1 MGNNLGTTAK
11 IIFILS
17 LFMIVL
23 YASMGDISKKD
34 QARATPMLDD
44 KSVLLMNDLGIY
56 YKNYSFNNSLQIQQQ
71 AVTNDSSFDGVDAFY
86 RQNAEDKADVSELSS
101 TIKSIYTFP
110 SIFLR
115 VFGIENQIILVGFA
129 TLVNSLI
136 VFMLGLQTYKAL
148 RTGEVD

>member
-17 LFMIVL
+17 IFMIVL
-23 YASMGDISKKD
+23 YASMGDITEKN
-34 QARATPMLDD
+34 TILDD
-44 KSVLLMNDLGIY
+44 KSVLLMNDMGVY
-56 YKNYSFNNSLQIQQQ
+56 YTNYSFNNSLTIEQQ
-71 AVTNDSSFDGVDAFY
+71 ALTNDSSFDGVDAFY

-101 TIKSIYTFP
+101 TLVSIYNFP